1 MVCSVLHVAVVEY
14 VHVSMVVVVVYV
26 SVVILVIHVVVVVVM
41 VHDVVV
47 FNMKVTCT
55 CGCCSVK
62 RSIGWCIDRFKVKC
76 FFSSRCNDFFYS

>member
-1 MVCSVLHVAVVEY
+1 
-14 VHVSMVVVVVYV
+14 MVVVHVYV
-26 SVVILVIHVVVVVVM
+26 LVVILVVNVVVVVM

-47 FNMKVTCT
+47 FNVKVTYTCGS

-76 FFSSRCNDFFYS
+76 FFSSRCNDFFILNFVQVVLMLL

>member
-1 MVCSVLHVAVVEY
+1 
-14 VHVSMVVVVVYV
+14 MVVVHVYV
-26 SVVILVIHVVVVVVM
+26 LVVMLVVNVVVVVM

-47 FNMKVTCT
+47 FNVKVTCT

-76 FFSSRCNDFFYS
+76 FFSSRCNDFFYSSFCTRCINVVVIN